1 MSFAYLSLKTMN
13 EFNEINFKCVK
24 TYIIDI
30 QNTENI
36 EVKVALFEKEEN
48 EFISSLY
55 VENEML
61 RQFVFLTYVWLS
73 EYIVNTMID
82 GNCLKIE

>member
-1 MSFAYLSLKTMN
+1 MCQEPYTKTCFSVKAINQMSFAYLSLKTMN

-61 RQFVFLTYVWLS
+61 RQFIFLTYV
-73 EYIVNTMID
+73 
-82 GNCLKIE
+82 